1 MIELLSVKHNYVFFL
16 FCDEAPDCADE
27 LPDCADYGQ
36 SACVAPYDT
45 WARKNC
51 AKTCKYCGKCLSDA
65 SQLIYMVLI
74 HVQCFIC

>member
-1 MIELLSVKHNYVFFL
+1 MVELLSLKHMYLFL

-27 LPDCADYGQ
+27 LPDCAAYGQ

-65 SQLIYMVLI
+65 LQLIYMILI

>member
-1 MIELLSVKHNYVFFL
+1 MVELLSLKHMYLFL

-65 SQLIYMVLI
+65 SQLIYMILI